1 MAAKWSLILP
11 AQLRGL
17 HIEGHAIQT
26 TLGSP
31 VQLLHVLALSSLLS
45 TLGCAKET
53 ADSGS
58 TESDIPTGP
67 ADFDEILT
75 TVLIPSCG
83 FDSCH
88 GSGAGYLRIHERQT
102 EEEWLEMESRVF
114 AGRKLIVPGDAANSY
129 LIKKMEGA
137 SDIEGDVMPP
147 SGSID
152 QARTNRVRRWID
164 DL

>member
-1 MAAKWSLILP
+1 MRHQ
-11 AQLRGL
+11 AQVRAWLRSGPR
-17 HIEGHAIQT
+17 GRHADGT
-26 TLGSP
+26 TLGVP
-31 VQLLHVLALSSLLS
+31 VHLVRVFTVSSLLL
-45 TLGCAKET
+45 TVACAKDA
-53 ADSGS
+53 ADSGDS
-58 TESDIPTGP
+58 ESAVPTGP

-75 TVLIPSCG
+75 TVLVPSCG

-88 GSGAGYLRIHERQT
+88 GSGVGYLRIHDQQT

-114 AGRKLIVPGDAANSY
+114 AGRKLITPGDAANSY